1 MNRPCLPLPVAG
13 LRHVAAWLLIGL
25 SLLMANAYAQETG
38 SVEGRVLNATSGRY
52 LNNVRVSVE
61 GTTQETFTNEFGE
74 YRLVGLPA
82 GEVRLNVVFTGM
94 APQTVAVTVQAGQVT
109 EKDVTLGLPGAATG
123 TETIELD
130 AFVVASERETNA
142 ANIAANEQRF
152 ANNIKNVVSADAF
165 GDVTEGNVG
174 EFIKYLPGISVDYV
188 AADVR
193 TISVRGFSDN
203 YTGVSVDGARMA
215 SSASGS
221 STRAFE
227 LEQVSINNVSRIEV
241 TKVPTPDSPADS
253 LGGSVNMISKSA
265 FERSGAQLNYRA
277 VVNFNSEDLEFWKKT
292 PGPGDKKTFKVL
304 PGFDFDYTLPVSRNF
319 GIVVT
324 GLSSNQFNEQH
335 RTQMNWQNSGTGTGA
350 TPANPYLRQ
359 YTVQDGPKNTY
370 RDSLSVKA
378 DWRPARN
385 HLISAGVQANY
396 YKSFFGNRNLNINAG
411 TTGTSTPAGGT
422 ALTYGPD
429 FTSGASGRGAV
440 TIGSAFRDKLGATT
454 AGNLKYTFN
463 DGRWEVVA
471 GMNGSASRTW
481 YRAGERGHFA
491 GIGVALN
498 RPSRVVFNGLNALG
512 GIRPNEIQ
520 VFDNTNTLVD
530 IYDLNNYRLNT
541 ATVNPLDARD
551 EFVGGNVSVKRNL
564 DFLAFPASVKIG
576 ADLREQTR
584 DIKRV
589 QSSVTYLGADGVAGT
604 ADDGVARFL
613 DVEYSR
619 EDPYFGLPRIQWPSP
634 FLMWEDYLANPTHWT
649 QTAAQAADAE
659 TFRITNSEYL
669 KERVTSY
676 FFQFEARLLENRLGI
691 VTGVRYEKTEDDGLG
706 MLYDPDL
713 AFQRNADGSFVRD
726 QAGNRVRK
734 PEAGAAGSLEEVRI
748 TRLERQYAAKKD
760 YDGSYPSFHANYNV
774 TDNLLVRFAYAKT
787 FGRPDFSNIIPNATI
802 DENEAAELDPTVNPG
817 TITVR
822 NTGLKPWTADN
833 YDVSVEYYS
842 TTGGTFSAGVFQKDI
857 TDFFGSQTVTA
868 TPALLQDL
876 GLDDRYV
883 GWQIS
888 TNINAG
894 DAKISGYE
902 INARQSLAIVPF
914 LGDWGRS
921 FTLFANGTKLKLE
934 GQSEANFDRF
944 IPENANWGLDFNR
957 QPWVVKLK
965 WNYRGEQRRGAQTAF
980 GANGREFYTAR
991 TNLDVNVEYKL
1002 SKRFTF
1008 FANARNLLNEPQRLV
1023 RYGDLTPDYAR
1034 FYQDEE
1040 FGVQMSVG
1048 VKGTW

>member
-1 MNRPCLPLPVAG
+1 MNPDTMIPSL
-13 LRHVAAWLLIGL
+13 AWGRRLSLWLFAVLIGFAPTL
-25 SLLMANAYAQETG
+25 WAQSVGT
-38 SVEGRVLNATSGRY
+38 VEGRVLNATSGRY

-61 GTTQETFTNEFGE
+61 GSTQETFTNEFGE
-74 YRLVGLPA
+74 YRLVGVPE

-94 APQTVAVTVQAGQVT
+94 APQTVTVRVNGGQVT
-109 EKDVTLGLPGAATG
+109 EQDVTLGGTG
-123 TETIELD
+123 TGTGPETIVLD

-152 ANNIKNVVSADAF
+152 AGNIKNVVSADAF

-193 TISVRGFSDN
+193 TISVRGFADN

-221 STRAFE
+221 STRSFE

-253 LGGSVNMISKSA
+253 LGGSVNMVSKSA

-277 VVNFNSEDLEFWKKT
+277 VLNFNSEDLEFWKTT
-292 PGPGDKKTFKVL
+292 PGPGKKKTFKVL
-304 PGFDFDYTLPVSRNF
+304 PGFDFDYTLPISRNF
-319 GIVVT
+319 GIVIT

-335 RTQMNWQNSGTGTGA
+335 RSQKTWQNSGTGTGA
-350 TPANPYLRQ
+350 TPENPYLRQ
-359 YTVQDGPKNTY
+359 YTIQDGPKNTF
-370 RDSLSVKA
+370 RDSISVKA

-411 TTGTSTPAGGT
+411 TNGTPTPSSGT
-422 ALTYGPD
+422 PLSYGPD
-429 FTSGASGRGAV
+429 FTNGATGRGAV
-440 TIGSAFRDKLGATT
+440 SIGSAFRDKLGATS

-463 DGRWEVVA
+463 NGLWEVVA
-471 GMNGSASRTW
+471 GLNASTSRTW
-481 YRAGERGHFA
+481 YRATDRGHFA
-491 GIGVALN
+491 GMSVTLN
-498 RPSRVVFNGLNALG
+498 QPSRVVFNGNTLG
-512 GIRPNEIQ
+512 GIRPETIQ
-520 VFDNTNTLVD
+520 VLDNNNNPID

-541 ATVNPLDARD
+541 ATTNPIDARD
-551 EFVGGNVSVKRNL
+551 EFVGGTVSVKRTL
-564 DFLAFPASVKIG
+564 DFLQFPASLKVG
-576 ADLREQTR
+576 ADVREQTR
-584 DIKRV
+584 DIRRV
-589 QSSVTYLGADGVAGT
+589 QSSVTYVGPDGVAASG
-604 ADDGVARFL
+604 DDSAARFL
-613 DVEYSR
+613 DASYSG
-619 EDPYFGLPRIQWPSP
+619 EDPHFGMPSIQWPSP
-634 FLMWEDYLANPTHWT
+634 FLMWDDYLDNPSHWT
-649 QTAAQAADAE
+649 QTPAQAAAAE
-659 TFRITNSEYL
+659 TYRITNSEYL
-669 KERVTSY
+669 KERVTAYY
-676 FFQFEARLLENRLGI
+676 FQLEGRLLDNRLSLI
-691 VTGVRYEKTEDDGLG
+691 TGVRYEKTEDDGRG

-713 AFQRNADGSFVRD
+713 AFQRNADGTFVRD
-726 QAGNRVRK
+726 GAGNRVRK
-734 PEAGAAGSLEEVRI
+734 IEAGAAGSLDEVRI
-748 TRLERQYAAKKD
+748 TRLERQYTAEKS
-760 YDGSYPSFHANYNV
+760 YDGTYPSFHANYNV

-833 YDVSVEYYS
+833 YDLSLEYYGEKGS
-842 TTGGTFSAGVFQKDI
+842 FFSAGVFQKDI
-857 TDFFGSQTVTA
+857 INFFGSRTVAA
-868 TPALLQDL
+868 TPELLQEL
-876 GLDDRYV
+876 GLDNRYV

-894 DAKISGYE
+894 DAKISGVE
-902 INARQSLAIVPF
+902 VNTRVPLTMVSA
-914 LGDWGRS
+914 LGEWGRS
-921 FTLFANGTKLKLE
+921 LSLFANGTKLKLDGNE
-934 GQSEANFDRF
+934 EARFDRF
-944 IPENANWGLDFNR
+944 IPETANWGIDFNR

-965 WNYRGEQRRGAQTAF
+965 WNYRGEQRRGQQTAF
-980 GANGREFYTAR
+980 GTNGREYYTSR
-991 TNLDVNVEYKL
+991 VNLDVNVEYKL
-1002 SKRFTF
+1002 SKRMTF
-1008 FANARNLLNEPQRLV
+1008 FANARNLLNKPQTLV

-1034 FYQDEE
+1034 FYQQEE